1 MSKVTKLR
9 CGCRYN
15 FEESRRELCPVHW
28 AEHLENERWREQYR
42 RPTESEADATL
53 NERHEPGDRQ

>member
-9 CGCRYN
+9 CECRCSW
-15 FEESRRELCPVHW
+15 EEGWRELCPVHW

-42 RPTESEADATL
+42 RPTESEADAKL
-53 NERHEPGDRQ
+53 NERHESGGRQ